1 MILLLP
7 DGIQTIIELAG
18 RTAMPQIFNNRLG
31 RSWTVYP
38 SIINVVYSG
47 LSNFFNLQQSI
58 NFQCGIFQRVVV
70 CVCIGKAF
78 EQGKIAYDNYKGYCF
93 TWKKSKWFNDVFR
106 PSGHGFPLDGR
117 PAEHAIICSYG

>member
-38 SIINVVYSG
+38 SINNVAFSGSQFHKSSARIAFHVQNLFSTSENMRSRDRDLTSPPSVRFTAEKTYSITHR
-47 LSNFFNLQQSI
+47 S
-58 NFQCGIFQRVVV
+58 
-70 CVCIGKAF
+70 
-78 EQGKIAYDNYKGYCF
+78 E
-93 TWKKSKWFNDVFR
+93 
-106 PSGHGFPLDGR
+106 
-117 PAEHAIICSYG
+117 